1 MLKKMAIM
9 VASLLLITGL
19 VLLPGAGCTVLT
31 EPPDAETGPDFS
43 LLKEAWDVVYEEY
56 VEQENLDAET
66 LLRGAIKG
74 MVDAIDDPYSSY
86 MDSDAYEM
94 SASDLTGK
102 FEGIGAYVGYDEGR
116 IVIISPISGSP
127 ADKAGIRSGD
137 IIMAIDGESTVEMSI
152 MDAVSRIRGTRGTP
166 VSLLVLH
173 EDETEPVEIEITRGE
188 IELVSVLFEMEG
200 DIAHIIITNFSER
213 TGDEL
218 SSALEDMAAETAS
231 GIILD
236 LRNNPGGLV
245 SSVVEVASR
254 FLEKGVVIST
264 VDNEGNKA
272 ELSVRRRGEVVDLPM
287 VVLVN
292 NYSASG
298 SEVLAGALQDH
309 ERAVVAGAI
318 TFGKGSVNILRQL
331 SDGSGLYITVGRWY
345 TPGGRLIE
353 GEGIEP
359 DYTLD
364 PDEED
369 AFEWALDYLKNSM

>member
-1 MLKKMAIM
+1 MLKKMAIIA
-9 VASLLLITGL
+9 ASLLLITGL
-19 VLLPGAGCTVLT
+19 VLLPGAGCTVST
-31 EPPDAETGPDFS
+31 ESEAVSGPDFS
-43 LLKEAWDVVYEEY
+43 LLQEAWDIVYEEY
-56 VEQENLDAET
+56 VEQEKLDVET
-66 LLRGAIKG
+66 MLRGAIKG
-74 MVDAIDDPYSSY
+74 MVDALDDPYSSY
-86 MDSDAYEM
+86 MDPDAFEM
-94 SASDLTGK
+94 SATDLTGK
-102 FEGIGAYVGYDEGR
+102 FEGIGAYVGYDEGK

-137 IIMAIDGESTVEMSI
+137 IIMAIDGESTIEMSI

-166 VSLLVLH
+166 VRLLVLH
-173 EDETEPVEIEITRGE
+173 EDETEPVEIEIIRGE
-188 IELVSVLFEMEG
+188 IELVSVRFEMEG

-218 SSALEDMAAETAS
+218 SSALEDMEAEAAS

-236 LRNNPGGLV
+236 LRNNPGGLL
-245 SSVVEVASR
+245 SSVVAVASR
-254 FLEKGVVIST
+254 FLEKGVIVST
-264 VDNEGNKA
+264 VDNEGNRA
-272 ELSVRRRGEVVDLPM
+272 ELSVKRRGEVIDLPM

-292 NYSASG
+292 NFSASG

-309 ERAVVAGAI
+309 ERAVVAGVI

-364 PDEED
+364 PEEED

>member
-1 MLKKMAIM
+1 MLKKTAIIA
-9 VASLLLITGL
+9 ASLLLITGL
-19 VLLPGAGCTVLT
+19 VLLPGAGCTVFT
-31 EPPDAETGPDFS
+31 ESEAESGPDFS
-43 LLKEAWDVVYEEY
+43 LLKEAWEVVYEEY
-56 VEQENLDAET
+56 VEQEKLDAET

-86 MDSDAYEM
+86 MDADAYEM

-102 FEGIGAYVGYDEGR
+102 FEGIGAYVGYDEGN

-127 ADKAGIRSGD
+127 ADNAGIRSGD
-137 IIMAIDGESTVEMSI
+137 IIMAIDGESTIEMSI
-152 MDAVSRIRGTRGTP
+152 MDAVSRIRGTRDTL
-166 VSLLVLH
+166 VKLLVLH
-173 EDETEPVEIEITRGE
+173 EDETEPVEIEIIRGE
-188 IELVSVLFEMEG
+188 IELVSVHFEMEE

-272 ELSVRRRGEVVDLPM
+272 ELSVKRRGEVIDLPM

-309 ERAVVAGAI
+309 GRAVVAGAL

-345 TPGGRLIE
+345 TPGGRVIE

-364 PDEED
+364 PEEED

>member
-1 MLKKMAIM
+1 MKKKMAIIA
-9 VASLLLITGL
+9 ASLLLITGL
-19 VLLPGAGCTVLT
+19 VLLSGVGCTVVT
-31 EPPDAETGPDFS
+31 ETDAESGPDFS

-56 VEQENLDAET
+56 VEQEKLDAET

-74 MVDAIDDPYSSY
+74 MVDALDDPYSSY
-86 MDSDAYEM
+86 MDREAYEM

-127 ADKAGIRSGD
+127 ADEAGIQSGD
-137 IIMAIDGESTVEMSI
+137 VIMAIDGESTVEMSI
-152 MDAVSRIRGTRGTP
+152 MDAVSRIRGPRDTP
-166 VSLLVLH
+166 VTLLVLH
-173 EDETEPVEIEITRGE
+173 EGETEPVEIEIIRGE

-200 DIAHIIITNFSER
+200 DIAHITITNFSER

-218 SSALEDMAAETAS
+218 SSALEDMAAEAAS

-245 SSVVEVASR
+245 SSVVDVASR
-254 FLEKGVVIST
+254 FLEKGVVIFT
-264 VDNEGNKA
+264 VDNEGNRA
-272 ELSVRRRGEVVDLPM
+272 ELSVKRRGEVIDLPM

-309 ERAVVAGAI
+309 ERAVIAGTM
-318 TFGKGSVNILRQL
+318 TFGKGSVNILHPL
-331 SDGSGLYITVGRWY
+331 SDGSGMYITVGRWY

-364 PDEED
+364 PEEED

>member
-1 MLKKMAIM
+1 MLKEMAIKA
-9 VASLLLITGL
+9 ASLLLIAGL
-19 VLLPGAGCTVLT
+19 VLLPGAGCTVFT
-31 EPPDAETGPDFS
+31 ESEAEPGPDFS

-56 VEQENLDAET
+56 VEQEKLDDET

-74 MVDAIDDPYSSY
+74 MVDALDDPYSSY

-116 IVIISPISGSP
+116 IVIISPIPGSP
-127 ADKAGIRSGD
+127 ADKAGIRAGD
-137 IIMAIDGESTVEMSI
+137 IIMAIDDESTVEMNI

-173 EDETEPVEIEITRGE
+173 EDETEPVEIEIIRGE
-188 IELVSVLFEMEG
+188 IELVSVLFEMEE
-200 DIAHIIITNFSER
+200 DIAHITITNFSER

-236 LRNNPGGLV
+236 LRNNPGGLL

-254 FLEKGVVIST
+254 FLEKGIIVST
-264 VDNEGNKA
+264 VDNEGNRD
-272 ELSVRRRGEVVDLPM
+272 ELSVKRRGEVIDLPM

-309 ERAVVAGAI
+309 ERAVVAGAL
-318 TFGKGSVNILRQL
+318 TFGKGSVNILHQL
-331 SDGSGLYITVGRWY
+331 SDGSGLYITIGRWY

-364 PDEED
+364 PEEQD

>member
-1 MLKKMAIM
+1 
-9 VASLLLITGL
+9 
-19 VLLPGAGCTVLT
+19 
-31 EPPDAETGPDFS
+31 
-43 LLKEAWDVVYEEY
+43 
-56 VEQENLDAET
+56 
-66 LLRGAIKG
+66 

-173 EDETEPVEIEITRGE
+173 EDETEPVDIEITRGE

-218 SSALEDMAAETAS
+218 SSALEDTAAETAS

>member
-1 MLKKMAIM
+1 MKKKMAIM
-9 VASLLLITGL
+9 AASLLLITGL
-19 VLLPGAGCTVLT
+19 VLLPGVGCTVVT
-31 EPPDAETGPDFS
+31 ETDAESGPDFS

-56 VEQENLDAET
+56 VEQEKLDAET

-74 MVDAIDDPYSSY
+74 MVDALDDPYSSY
-86 MDSDAYEM
+86 MDREAYEM

-127 ADKAGIRSGD
+127 ADEAGIQSGD
-137 IIMAIDGESTVEMSI
+137 VIMAIDGESTVEMSI
-152 MDAVSRIRGTRGTP
+152 MDAVSRIRGPRDTP
-166 VSLLVLH
+166 VTLLVLH
-173 EDETEPVEIEITRGE
+173 EGETEPVEIEIIRGE

-200 DIAHIIITNFSER
+200 DIAHITITNFSER

-218 SSALEDMAAETAS
+218 SSALEDMAAEAAS

-264 VDNEGNKA
+264 VDNEGNRA
-272 ELSVRRRGEVVDLPM
+272 ELSVKRRGEVIDLPM

-309 ERAVVAGAI
+309 ERAVVAGTM
-318 TFGKGSVNILRQL
+318 TFGKGSVNILHPL
-331 SDGSGLYITVGRWY
+331 SDGSGMYITVGRWY

-364 PDEED
+364 PEEED